1 MGLLNVQELFIREA
15 TSIGEALACIDR
27 SGRVS
32 VALVVDDQ
40 HRLLNTITDGD
51 VRRGILNGLNLT
63 DSVSELLKIKART
76 PLPVPVTAP
85 AGTDGS
91 ALLQLMQKCSVRQVP
106 LLDEHGRPIDIA
118 IISDLLPQ
126 ELPQLRA
133 VVMAGGQGSRL
144 QPLTQDLPKPMLP
157 IAGRPLM
164 ERIIGQLRNV
174 GIRDVHVTTHYRA
187 EKIMEHFGNGEA
199 FGVQINYINEDQP
212 LGTGGALGL
221 IAKPTGPLLVV
232 NGDVLTELDFRSMLT
247 FHQEHSASLTV
258 AVRKY
263 ELQVPYG
270 VIECDGV
277 IAKRLQEK
285 PRMELFV
292 NAGIYLLEP
301 SVFNYIDAHAHM
313 NMTDLIQ
320 RLLDAGERVVSFPI
334 CEYWLDI
341 GQHDD
346 YAKAQ
351 EDARSG
357 RWNCVQAAK

>member
-1 MGLLNVQELFIREA
+1 MGQFKVEDFFIRET

-40 HRLLNTITDGD
+40 GRLLNTITDGD
-51 VRRGILNGLNLT
+51 VRRGILNGSNLI
-63 DSVSELLKIKART
+63 DPVSELLKIKART
-76 PLPVPVTAP
+76 PLPAPITAP
-85 AGTDGS
+85 VGTDGS
-91 ALLQLMQKCSVRQVP
+91 ALLLIMQKRAVRQVP
-106 LLDEHGRPIDIA
+106 LLDECGRPVDIA

-133 VVMAGGQGSRL
+133 VVMAGGQGTRL

-164 ERIIGQLRNV
+164 ERIIGQLRDV
-174 GIRDVHVTTHYRA
+174 GIHDVDVTTHYRA

-199 FGVQINYINEDQP
+199 FGVQINYINEDEP

-221 IAKPTGPLLVV
+221 MAKPSGPLLVI
-232 NGDVLTELDFRSMLT
+232 NGDVLTELDFRSMLA
-247 FHQEHSASLTV
+247 FHQEHRASLTV

-277 IAKRLQEK
+277 DAKRLQEK
-285 PRMELFV
+285 PRIELFV

-301 SVFNYIDAHAHM
+301 SVFDYIDAKAHM
-313 NMTDLIQ
+313 NMTELIQ

-346 YAKAQ
+346 YAQAQ

-357 RWNCVQAAK
+357 RWNRVQAAT